1 MDQLLYS
8 LLWRQN
14 GQFLFSS
21 SFIKSF
27 QANLLGIYSLE
38 FKKSN
43 VECHVFVCDYAE
55 F

>member
-8 LLWRQN
+8 LLLRQN
-14 GQFLFSS
+14 EQFLFSS

-27 QANLLGIYSLE
+27 QANFVGIYSLE

-43 VECHVFVCDYAE
+43 VECSAFVCGYAE